1 MKKIIVADDEELI
14 RRLVSDYLTAEGY
27 EALTADDGD
36 TALRL
41 YQENP
46 DTALLI
52 LDIMMPNMDG
62 WEVCRRVREASDVP
76 IIMLTAR
83 SQEYDQLT
91 SFDAGAD
98 DYVTKPCSPS
108 VLMKRVAAVLRRREG
123 GVNNSK
129 VLSIDELKLDSFAHE
144 VWLEGRSISLTL
156 KEYSI
161 LQKLLS
167 APGRVFTREQMLDDI
182 WGFDFEGDVRT
193 VDSHVARL
201 RTKLGNWGVNHIK
214 TIYGTGYKLEVT
226 RDAAQ

>member
-1 MKKIIVADDEELI
+1 MINKILERYLHTGQTVEI
-14 RRLVSDYLTAEGY
+14 SDAVLSKDAGCLYLTG
-27 EALTADDGD
+27 TSNF
-36 TALRL
+36 T
-41 YQENP
+41 P
-46 DTALLI
+46 DSA
-52 LDIMMPNMDG
+52 
-62 WEVCRRVREASDVP
+62 WEES
-76 IIMLTAR
+76 I
-83 SQEYDQLT
+83 
-91 SFDAGAD
+91 
-98 DYVTKPCSPS
+98 
-108 VLMKRVAAVLRRREG
+108 RREG
-123 GVNNSK
+123 SVNNSK

-144 VWLEGRSISLTL
+144 VWLGGRSVSLTL

-201 RTKLGNWGVNHIK
+201 RTKLGDWGVNHIK